1 MDRACCVSRSRLC
14 AAATPTQLIT
24 PLFISNNGRGWNKSE
39 PRTLPASS
47 TRKVQTGTLKRAS
60 GFKRYSL
67 SFLMERNRKWRR
79 EAGLLIYTSPQSG
92 ERKEQV
98 CLPVHTSGLLPLDS
112 YPCGVLCSSSAPPK
126 YTCTLSEPLWRN
138 GQTVGEFALHNHKIV
153 GKRDCPSFL
162 FFNHQLLISA
172 IIQVNKC
179 IFFFLAC
186 GSYPEITFHPSA
198 ACCLSLS

>member
-67 SFLMERNRKWRR
+67 SFLMEKNRKWRR
-79 EAGLLIYTSPQSG
+79 EARLLIYTSPQSG
-92 ERKEQV
+92 GGEKRAG
-98 CLPVHTSGLLPLDS
+98 LP
-112 YPCGVLCSSSAPPK
+112 PCPHLWFASTRVI
-126 YTCTLSEPLWRN
+126 PLWCSLLLFS
-138 GQTVGEFALHNHKIV
+138 TAKIHLHFVRATLEKW
-153 GKRDCPSFL
+153 
-162 FFNHQLLISA
+162 
-172 IIQVNKC
+172 VNSGRIC
-179 IFFFLAC
+179 F
-186 GSYPEITFHPSA
+186 T
-198 ACCLSLS
+198 

>member
-67 SFLMERNRKWRR
+67 SFLMEKNRKWRR
-79 EAGLLIYTSPQSG
+79 EARLLIYTSPQSG
-92 ERKEQV
+92 GGGGKEQV
-98 CLPVHTSGLLPLDS
+98 CLPVHTSGLLPPES

-138 GQTVGEFALHNHKIV
+138 G
-153 GKRDCPSFL
+153 
-162 FFNHQLLISA
+162 
-172 IIQVNKC
+172 
-179 IFFFLAC
+179 
-186 GSYPEITFHPSA
+186 
-198 ACCLSLS
+198 

>member
-79 EAGLLIYTSPQSG
+79 EARLLIYTSPQSG

-98 CLPVHTSGLLPLDS
+98 CLPVHTSGLLPPES

-126 YTCTLSEPLWRN
+126 YTCTLSELLWRN
-138 GQTVGEFALHNHKIV
+138 G
-153 GKRDCPSFL
+153 
-162 FFNHQLLISA
+162 
-172 IIQVNKC
+172 
-179 IFFFLAC
+179 
-186 GSYPEITFHPSA
+186 
-198 ACCLSLS
+198 

>member
-67 SFLMERNRKWRR
+67 SFLMEKNRKWRR
-79 EAGLLIYTSPQSG
+79 EARLLIYTSPQSG
-92 ERKEQV
+92 GGGEKSRSASLSTPLV
-98 CLPVHTSGLLPLDS
+98 CFHQSHTPV
-112 YPCGVLCSSSAPPK
+112 VFSAPLQHRQN
-126 YTCTLSEPLWRN
+126 TL
-138 GQTVGEFALHNHKIV
+138 AL
-153 GKRDCPSFL
+153 CPSHSGEMGKQWE
-162 FFNHQLLISA
+162 NLLHLTIRLLGKEIA
-172 IIQVNKC
+172 LL
-179 IFFFLAC
+179 FFFLIT
-186 GSYPEITFHPSA
+186 SY
-198 ACCLSLS
+198 